1 VQDGDGEDRNHEGKG
16 GRGGV
21 GQEGKEADAGAG
33 EGREREG
40 GEAARPDAGAGLGVG
55 HASPPAARL
64 SPYPYDAPRV
74 PWPLLS
80 PQVTPAL
87 VVTIA
92 LNCYFAKII
101 DCGCCRLLTSAHL
114 A

>member
-40 GEAARPDAGAGLGVG
+40 GEAEHPDAGTGLRVG
-55 HASPPAARL
+55 HASPPAPLAHL
-64 SPYPYDAPRV
+64 SALLVMSCVIPCPSSAVSRAPKGNAM
-74 PWPLLS
+74 S
-80 PQVTPAL
+80 CGDTDS
-87 VVTIA
+87 TIA
-92 LNCYFAKII
+92 
-101 DCGCCRLLTSAHL
+101 
-114 A
+114 